1 MYRELGIDD
10 DELVEFSRMLGT
22 LVIQSTGEHRHPEI
36 QTITMD
42 PAKTNAIMASYR
54 QGNFHWHIDGATVE
68 IPQKTTLL
76 TAREVDPAGGDTEFA
91 NTYAA
96 YDALSDADKAEI
108 ESLHVVHSFAHAQ
121 SLANPDPTDKERA
134 AWDRV
139 PTRVHPLVWT
149 RRNGRKSL
157 LLGATAGEVVDWP
170 AAKGRTLLDRLL
182 DWSTQPQFRLR
193 HNWRKGDLVMWDNTG
208 MLHRALPFEPTSI
221 RLMHRTTL
229 AGEEAV
235 AAS

>member
-1 MYRELGIDD
+1 MTNWWSSAACWAPSSSNRPANTE
-10 DELVEFSRMLGT
+10 
-22 LVIQSTGEHRHPEI
+22 HPEI

-42 PAKTNAIMASYR
+42 PTKTNAIMASYR

-96 YDALSDADKAEI
+96 YDALSDAEKAEI

-139 PTRVHPLVWT
+139 PDPGAPTRLDPAQRAQVAAARRDGGRSRRLARRRRVVRCSIACWT
-149 RRNGRKSL
+149 GRRNRSSGCGIT
-157 LLGATAGEVVDWP
+157 GARVTW
-170 AAKGRTLLDRLL
+170 
-182 DWSTQPQFRLR
+182 
-193 HNWRKGDLVMWDNTG
+193 
-208 MLHRALPFEPTSI
+208 
-221 RLMHRTTL
+221 
-229 AGEEAV
+229 
-235 AAS
+235 